1 MNTAA
6 NPALTA
12 TPCSLESL
20 DSHEPLLGTAPRADV
35 WFALEYPGRWG
46 DKAWAES
53 TVDATVKEHVDAQ
66 VKRIPEARW
75 MLIKQRT
82 KHERIRFFAAVVAPE
97 PALYAFELV
106 DYTDLLGLDL
116 AAIVAGDP
124 AYASARSEEPVFL
137 VCTNGHRDQ
146 CCALHGIAAY
156 GAIHSHF
163 GDVVWE
169 STHHGGHRFA
179 ANLLAL
185 PAGLSLGRLRAD
197 NAVELVQ
204 TLLDGRI
211 PLDHYRGNTAWPE
224 PLQAAETLLRR
235 QLNLDAAG
243 SVQLLASQPAGD
255 NRWQATFAAAGGEHR
270 VVIERSAGAPV
281 HLSCGD
287 EKTTPI
293 AEYKLVRG

>member
-1 MNTAA
+1 MSTT
-6 NPALTA
+6 L
-12 TPCSLESL
+12 PCSLESI

-53 TVDATVKEHVDAQ
+53 MVDVTVKEHIDAQ

-82 KHERIRFFAAVVAPE
+82 KREHIRFFAAVVAPQ
-97 PALYAFELV
+97 PALYAFELS
-106 DYTDLLGLDL
+106 DYTELLGLDL
-116 AAIVAGDP
+116 AAIAAGDS

-137 VCTNGHRDQ
+137 VCTNGLRDQ

-156 GAIHSHF
+156 SAIHAHF

-197 NAVELVQ
+197 NAVTLVQ
-204 TLLDGRI
+204 TVLDGRI
-211 PLDHYRGNTAWPE
+211 PLDHYRGHTAW
-224 PLQAAETLLRR
+224 AESAQVAEILLRR
-235 QLNLDAAG
+235 QLDQAAVG
-243 SVQLLASQPAGD
+243 GLQLLVADPAGE
-255 NRWQATFAAAGGEHR
+255 NRWQLAFAAGGQHHH
-270 VVIERSAGAPV
+270 VTLERGEGVPV

-287 EKTTPI
+287 PKTTPM
-293 AEYKLVRG
+293 AEYRLVQPK

>member
-1 MNTAA
+1 MS
-6 NPALTA
+6 A
-12 TPCSLESL
+12 TIPCSLESI

-97 PALYAFELV
+97 PALYAFELA
-106 DYTDLLGLDL
+106 DYTELLGLDL

-124 AYASARSEEPVFL
+124 AYAAARSEEPVFL
-137 VCTNGHRDQ
+137 VCTNGLRDQ

-156 GAIHSHF
+156 GAIHAHF

-211 PLDHYRGNTAWPE
+211 PLDHYRGHTAWPE
-224 PLQAAETLLRR
+224 PLQAAETLLRG
-235 QLNLDAAG
+235 QLQVDAAG
-243 SVQLLASQPAGD
+243 AVRLLASEPAGEQ
-255 NRWQATFAAAGGEHR
+255 RWQATFAAAAAEHR
-270 VVIERSAGAPV
+270 VAIERGEGASV

-287 EKTTPI
+287 PKTTPM
-293 AEYKLVRG
+293 AEYRLVQPK

>member
-1 MNTAA
+1 MVIAPNAA
-6 NPALTA
+6 L
-12 TPCSLESL
+12 PCSLESL

-97 PALYAFELV
+97 PALYAFELA

-116 AAIVAGDP
+116 AAIVAGDS

-156 GAIHSHF
+156 GAIHAHF

-211 PLDHYRGNTAWPE
+211 PLDHYRGRTVWAE
-224 PLQAAETLLRR
+224 PMQAAETLLRR
-235 QLNLDAAG
+235 QLNLDASG
-243 SVQLLASQPAGD
+243 RVQLLASQPAGES
-255 NRWQATFAAAGGEHR
+255 RWQATFAAGERKHH
-270 VVIERSAGAPV
+270 VVVERSEGAPV

-287 EKTTPI
+287 LKTAPM
-293 AEYKLVRG
+293 ADYKLVESE